1 MKTQTGVSPAFWKGE
16 RETREE
22 AAHVKNDERLS
33 VASRESRRG
42 LENAV
47 LGSRRLGGV
56 ASDEVVR
63 GLLGSELRDGREDTV
78 GVAGEEDEVLG
89 LVVRESSGLVLNGR
103 RRKTGREGSARLDG
117 RRRRKWKRRRRTPGM
132 NSIG

>member
-1 MKTQTGVSPAFWKGE
+1 
-16 RETREE
+16 
-22 AAHVKNDERLS
+22 VKNDERLS